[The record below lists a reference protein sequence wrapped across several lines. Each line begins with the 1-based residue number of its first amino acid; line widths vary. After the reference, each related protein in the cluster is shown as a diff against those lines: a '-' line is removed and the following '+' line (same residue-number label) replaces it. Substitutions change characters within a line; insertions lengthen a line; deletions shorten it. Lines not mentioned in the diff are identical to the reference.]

1 MSELFLKIVNRSIS
15 ASWLVLAVLILR
27 PLLKK
32 APRWVS
38 VLLWGLVG
46 VRMVC
51 PISIESGWSLIP
63 SAQTV
68 NPDIMMAQTP
78 ELQSGVPAIDSVLNP
93 VIRDW
98 FTPESVASAN
108 PLQILIPILSGIWLT
123 GMTALLLYTVVSSVS
138 LKRRVST
145 AVRYRGNIFQSENVG
160 SPFVFGIVSP
170 KIYLPF
176 ALEEQMLPHVIAHE
190 QAHIRRRDHWWKPLG
205 FLLLTVHWFNPLM
218 WLGYG
223 LLCRDIELACD
234 EKVIRELGSEER
246 AAYTQALVNCSVNR
260 ARIAACP
267 LAFGEVGVKER
278 VKSVV
283 NYKKPTF
290 WILILSV
297 LACAVAAVCFLTNPK
312 QDSFSVSI
320 VIPAGSQEGFVY
332 SQTEISP
339 TRNAIVLTSGEGLG
353 DTEVILKPVEGK
365 QENAYDEATYLTP
378 GMPVTLEA
386 EKGGWFQIGVRVSNP
401 TDQDRTVSVNVK
413 YVEVRVAAR
422 SSVFIGDA
430 SKVSAIAQSLPYPEG
445 CTYSSLALQTAREP
459 YGMTVSLHGD
469 AEENALM
476 LCGAAA
482 FQKIGNLGTI
492 TFRNADSGE
501 EMGSFMRIRKEDLK
515 CYLVI
520 GAEDIAEIGLEVSGI
535 SGGCINADGSTF
547 RKGEKIWLEQLDGCA
562 NLQGLKITALDQQGN
577 TVWKWVVQ
585 DVWPWNALTLSD
597 ADDSVCVRASETGRS
612 YICYEE
618 GSEDRWELT
627 NVK

>member
-1 MSELFLKIVNRSIS
+1 MSELFLKIINRSIS

-27 PLLKK
+27 LLLKK

-46 VRMVC
+46 VRLVC

-68 NPDIMMAQTP
+68 STDIMMVQAP
-78 ELQSGVPAIDSVLNP
+78 GLQSGVPAIDTALNP
-93 VIRDW
+93 VIQGW
-98 FTPESVASAN
+98 FAPNPTASAH
-108 PLQILIPILSGIWLT
+108 PLQILIPVLTGIWMI
-123 GMTALLLYTVVSSVS
+123 GMAALFLYTVVSGAS
-138 LKRRVST
+138 LRRRVST
-145 AVRYRGNIFQSENVG
+145 AIRYRGNIFRSENVG
-160 SPFVFGIVSP
+160 SPFVFGIISP

-176 ALEEQMLPHVIAHE
+176 ALDEQMLPHVIAHE
-190 QAHIRRRDHWWKPLG
+190 QAHIRRKDHWWKPLG
-205 FLLLTVHWFNPLM
+205 FALLTVHWFNPLM

-246 AAYTQALVNCSVNR
+246 ATYTQALVNCSVNR

-267 LAFGEVGVKER
+267 LAFGEVGVKKR
-278 VKSVV
+278 VKSIM

-290 WILILSV
+290 WILVLSV
-297 LACAVAAVCFLTNPK
+297 LACAVAAICFLTNPK
-312 QDSFSVSI
+312 QDSFSVSM

-378 GMPVTLEA
+378 GMPVTLEV
-386 EKGGWFQIGVRVSNP
+386 EKGGWFQIGVRAANP
-401 TDQDRTVSVNVK
+401 TNQDRTVSVNVK

-422 SSVFIGDA
+422 SSVYIGDA
-430 SKVSAIAQSLPYPEG
+430 SKVSAIAQSLPYPES
-445 CTYSSLALQTAREP
+445 CTYGSIELQTAREP
-459 YGMTVSLHGD
+459 YGMTVFLHGN
-469 AEENALM
+469 AQENELM

-482 FQKIGNLGTI
+482 FQQIGNLGTI
-492 TFRNADSGE
+492 TFRDADSGE
-501 EMGSFMRIRKEDLK
+501 EMASFMRLRKENLK
-515 CYLVI
+515 YYLVI
-520 GAEDIAEIGLEVSGI
+520 GSEGVSEINLELSGV
-535 SGGCINADGSTF
+535 SGGCINADGSPF
-547 RKGEKIWLEQLDGCA
+547 RKGEKVWLEQLDGRG

-577 TVWKWVVQ
+577 AVWKWVVTE
-585 DVWPWNALTLSD
+585 VWPWYALSLSD
-597 ADDSVCVRASETGRS
+597 ADDSVCVKASETGKSWIR
-612 YICYEE
+612 YD
-618 GSEDRWELT
+618 GAGGDDWELT

>member
-46 VRMVC
+46 VRMAC

-78 ELQSGVPAIDSVLNP
+78 GLQSGVPAIDSVLNP

-123 GMTALLLYTVVSSVS
+123 GMTVLLLYTVVSSVS

-145 AVRYRGNIFQSENVG
+145 AVRYRGNIFRSENVG

-176 ALEEQMLPHVIAHE
+176 ALDEQMLPHVIAHE

-234 EKVIRELGSEER
+234 EKVIREFGSEER

-278 VKSVV
+278 VKSVM

-297 LACAVAAVCFLTNPK
+297 LACAVAAICFLTNPK
-312 QDSFSVSI
+312 QDSFSISM

-353 DTEVILKPVEGK
+353 DTEVILKPVEGR
-365 QENAYDEATYLTP
+365 QENAYDKATYLTP

-386 EKGGWFQIGVRVSNP
+386 EKGGWFQIGVRASNP
-401 TDQDRTVSVNVK
+401 TDQDRTVSVNVR

-492 TFRNADSGE
+492 TFRDADSGE
-501 EMGSFMRIRKEDLK
+501 EMGSFMRVRKEDLK
-515 CYLVI
+515 CCLVI
-520 GAEDIAEIGLEVSGI
+520 GAEGIAEINLEKKGF
-535 SGGCINADGSTF
+535 SGGCINADGSAF

-585 DVWPWNALTLSD
+585 DVWPWNALTLPD
-597 ADDSVCVRASETGRS
+597 ADDSVCVKASETGRS
-612 YICYEE
+612 YVWYEE